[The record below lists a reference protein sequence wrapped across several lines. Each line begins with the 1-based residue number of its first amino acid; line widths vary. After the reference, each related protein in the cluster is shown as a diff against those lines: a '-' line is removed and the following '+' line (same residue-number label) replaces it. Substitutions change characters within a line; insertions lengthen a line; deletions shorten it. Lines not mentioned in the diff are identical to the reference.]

1 MAADESTL
9 TADASDIVSVLNL
22 SVSTLSHN
30 VCWNFSVSSRS
41 RHCLITFVGIRRS
54 RHCLTMFFLEFL
66 GLFSVSTL
74 SHNVFFGIPRSLL
87 GLDTVSQRF
96 LEFFGLFSVSTLSH
110 NVFWNSSVSSLQA
123 RNLHRSQAPK
133 LRQLF
138 YIFLSLIYYY
148 TVVDETHCQKVQ
160 KSR

>member
-54 RHCLTMFFLEFL
+54 RHCLTMFF
-66 GLFSVSTL
+66 
-74 SHNVFFGIPRSLL
+74 FGIPRSFL

-96 LEFFGLFSVSTLSH
+96 
-110 NVFWNSSVSSLQA
+110 FWNSSVSSRSRHCLTTFFGIPRSLLCKLGTCTEA
-123 RNLHRSQAPK
+123 RLLSSGNFSTSSCLLSIITRLLTK
-133 LRQLF
+133 L
-138 YIFLSLIYYY
+138 
-148 TVVDETHCQKVQ
+148 TVKKCRNHG
-160 KSR
+160 RL